1 MAVITLNQNNF
12 QKTVMEA
19 ENTVLVDF
27 WAEWCG
33 PCRMLSPV
41 VEQLAEE
48 HPEITVGKANVDEC
62 AELAAQF
69 GIMSV
74 PTILVFKAGEL
85 VTKSVGFQPKKAL
98 ESLLEA

>member
-12 QKTVMEA
+12 QKTVTES

-48 HPEITVGKANVDEC
+48 HPEITVGKVNIDEC
-62 AELAAQF
+62 TELAEQF

-74 PTILVFKAGEL
+74 PTLLVFKAGEL

-98 ESLLEA
+98 ESLLDA